1 MVAMAVVV
9 GCAVG
14 LEVLAVLVVVMVR
27 GLVAVAMAVVTA
39 CVQVPTKP
47 SIAVLYVNAASD
59 VAARALRLADNN
71 GGTLAIKG
79 EAAGE
84 AIGHSR
90 DDGGSVGCHGLW

>member
-39 CVQVPTKP
+39 MCTSPNQ
-47 SIAVLYVNAASD
+47 ALYCSTLCECRVGRSSAGFAS
-59 VAARALRLADNN
+59 
-71 GGTLAIKG
+71 G
-79 EAAGE
+79 
-84 AIGHSR
+84 
-90 DDGGSVGCHGLW
+90 